1 MEIVKYLC
9 EFFFTDFWHWLG
21 GLIFLVVIVDG
32 IFVNIFRIIM
42 AAVVRTKKL
51 PERDPMEMPP
61 VAPEGTI
68 WPRDGK
74 HYIFVKGTWIQ
85 FDWMIKEKENNL
97 NNKEL

>member
-21 GLIFLVVIVDG
+21 GLIFLAVIVYG

-51 PERDPMEMPP
+51 PERD
-61 VAPEGTI
+61 TL
-68 WPRDGK
+68 GK
-74 HYIFVKGTWIQ
+74 CRPLRQKARYDLATASITSSSRVRGSSSTG
-85 FDWMIKEKENNL
+85 
-97 NNKEL
+97 